1 MDKQITTNDWNALNE
16 CLDKFNKLNKLKFN
30 TIKEKKI
37 RVEKV
42 TEMNDSVKETI
53 STIIDKTGNLTQILQ
68 KYLDEFNSKND
79 NNKLYLI

>member
-1 MDKQITTNDWNALNE
+1 
-16 CLDKFNKLNKLKFN
+16 
-30 TIKEKKI
+30 
-37 RVEKV
+37 
-42 TEMNDSVKETI
+42 MNDSVKETI